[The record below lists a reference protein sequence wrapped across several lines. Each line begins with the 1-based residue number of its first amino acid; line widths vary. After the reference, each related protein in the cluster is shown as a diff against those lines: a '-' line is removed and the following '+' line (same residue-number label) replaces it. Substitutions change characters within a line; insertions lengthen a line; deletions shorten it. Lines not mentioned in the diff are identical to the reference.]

1 MTPTA
6 VSVLDSS
13 TELVPAKSDGYKF
26 ISLQNDGA
34 VDVRLSLSGGTP
46 TSSLGRTLEANGGQ
60 LILTD
65 SANPGSL
72 QLGKNGIN
80 AISGTTDQSV
90 VVEYW

>member
-1 MTPTA
+1 MLTT

-13 TELVPAKSDGYKF
+13 TEIVPARDTAYRF
-26 ISLQNDGA
+26 VMLQNDGS
-34 VDVRLSLSGGTP
+34 VNVRLSISGGTP
-46 TSSLGRTLEANGGQ
+46 TSSLGYTLEANGGQ

-80 AISGTTDQSV
+80 GISATTGQTV
-90 VVEYW
+90 VAEYY

>member
-13 TELVPAKSDGYKF
+13 TVLVPAKTDGYRF
-26 ISLQNDGA
+26 VMLQNDGT

-46 TSSLGRTLEANGGQ
+46 TSSLGYTLAASGGQ

-72 QLGKNGIN
+72 MLGKSGIN
-80 AISGTTDQSV
+80 AISGTTGQSV
-90 VVEYW
+90 VVEYY

>member
-72 QLGKNGIN
+72 QLGKQVNRWWLNTGKKYVWFYSN
-80 AISGTTDQSV
+80 
-90 VVEYW
+90 

>member
-6 VSVLDSS
+6 ISVLDTS
-13 TELVPAKSDGYKF
+13 TILVPAKTDGYKF
-26 ISLQNDGA
+26 ISLQNDGT

-65 SANPGSL
+65 SANPGAL
-72 QLGKNGIN
+72 MLGKAGIN
-80 AISGTTDQSV
+80 AISGTTGQSV
-90 VVEYW
+90 VVEYY